1 MMYSITGWILPG
13 KKTPNNWHEILK
25 TVSFQVD
32 TSWMPLSFLYYWH
45 KLVFHGGKKKEPVS
59 FICMQVTA
67 SLAKAIS
74 FSEKSCC
81 QVKQNVFLWTDTVC
95 GTGGYPITVS
105 DSKEQ
110 LWQQREAVALSE
122 VSLLM
127 EGCSAPGGC
136 DGSLAVLLWGWCPIT
151 GRIKVTYVLC
161 VRAANR
167 IVLELEVQ

>member
-1 MMYSITGWILPG
+1 MNSSWEKKPKQLTWNTKTSFIASWHFVDAFKFFVLLAQTG
-13 KKTPNNWHEILK
+13 
-25 TVSFQVD
+25 VS
-32 TSWMPLSFLYYWH
+32 W
-45 KLVFHGGKKKEPVS
+45 GKKKRACQ
-59 FICMQVTA
+59 FYLHA
-67 SLAKAIS
+67 SYCLSCKATS

-81 QVKQNVFLWTDTVC
+81 QVKQNVLLWTDTVC
-95 GTGGYPITVS
+95 GMGGYPITVS

-110 LWQQREAVALSE
+110 LWQQCEAVALSE

-167 IVLELEVQ
+167 IVLKLEVQ